1 MTNRSLLGRDESC
14 ASGNTVAACAADGLM
29 AGAGFTFALVVLS
42 TVRETVGSG
51 TLFAHAEALAGS
63 SSVFLDITVGPDYN
77 GFLLLILPPG
87 GFMVLGF
94 LLAGKR
100 ILDARLQR
108 KAVAGIAD
116 VESACAAGHA

>member
-1 MTNRSLLGRDESC
+1 LIILG
-14 ASGNTVAACAADGLM
+14 A
-29 AGAGFTFALVVLS
+29 
-42 TVRETVGSG
+42 VREILGSG
-51 TLFAHAEALAGS
+51 TLFAHAEALLGNSFA
-63 SSVFLDITVGPDYN
+63 FLDTTVIPDYK

-108 KAVAGIAD
+108 KAVASIPD
-116 VESACAAGHA
+116 VESACATGHA